1 MEPKTFIHLNNYN
14 FNKIKEKE
22 LIFDTNVLV
31 NLYFFSWKEA
41 KSEKN
46 NKYLSILGDIVTDC
60 KIFNKKIK
68 ILIPIISEYYNLAFK
83 SAFEDYKNSKN
94 LGEEFTRKD
103 YRNIDIFKDINK
115 SIISTIDEFA
125 FEFEIEHFNF
135 QYLSVLDKEK
145 LLLSLDFTDLI
156 ISKYCEEHDACL
168 VTLDKDFR
176 KTFVRDMKFTIIS
189 N

>member
-46 NKYLSILGDIVTDC
+46 NKYLSILEDIVTDC

-68 ILIPIISEYYNLAFK
+68 ILIPI
-83 SAFEDYKNSKN
+83 
-94 LGEEFTRKD
+94 
-103 YRNIDIFKDINK
+103 
-115 SIISTIDEFA
+115 
-125 FEFEIEHFNF
+125 F
-135 QYLSVLDKEK
+135 QN
-145 LLLSLDFTDLI
+145 
-156 ISKYCEEHDACL
+156 
-168 VTLDKDFR
+168 
-176 KTFVRDMKFTIIS
+176 TII
-189 N
+189 